1 LLESTKEIE
10 IVTSDNKF
18 LFTIP
23 KKRRG
28 RPSKSLAE
36 KLLGVSNNNNSTSLS
51 QNQIVFNRLKND
63 LLKQAHDSQLTQSQI
78 HDCLSTYHFDDSSI
92 EELMNFLFE
101 NHITILFD
109 DENDDLESQNTP
121 VTVENIDDEENQNSS
136 PFFASETQSNDSVRM
151 YLKDA
156 AQYPLLG
163 ATDEY
168 EIAKKANNGDID
180 AKNILIS
187 HNLRLVVS
195 IAKTYIGRGLALLDL
210 IQEGNC
216 GLMKAVDKFDYTKGY
231 KFSTYATW
239 WIRQAIARAI
249 TDQSRTI
256 RIPVHMVER
265 MNKINRAKRN
275 LFQELGREPTA
286 EEISGFLDD
295 SLTTQEIIDAQ
306 RLTLEPLSME
316 IPVGEDET
324 RLEDFIE
331 DKESE
336 SPQDYVTRQMLK
348 ERLDFVLKQL
358 TEREEQVIRLR
369 YGIDDQTPR
378 TLEEVGQKF
387 GVTRER
393 IRQIEAK
400 AICKLRSFSNE
411 QKLRNYRGGAQ
422 T

>member
-1 LLESTKEIE
+1 
-10 IVTSDNKF
+10 VRRDNEF
-18 LFTIP
+18 LFAIP

-36 KLLGVSNNNNSTSLS
+36 KLLGVSNNNKNSISLF
-51 QNQIVFNRLKND
+51 QNQIVFDRLKSD
-63 LLKQAHDSQLTQSQI
+63 LLKKVHNSQLTQSQI
-78 HDCLSTYHFDDSSI
+78 HGCLSAYHFDDSSI

-101 NHITILFD
+101 NHITIQFD
-109 DENDDLESQNTP
+109 DEEDNAK
-121 VTVENIDDEENQNSS
+121 NIADDEDKNYSLLFTN
-136 PFFASETQSNDSVRM
+136 ETQSNDSIRV

-156 AQYPLLG
+156 SQYPLLS

-168 EIAKKANNGDID
+168 EIAKRANNGDID
-180 AKNILIS
+180 AKNKLIN

-195 IAKTYIGRGLALLDL
+195 IAKTYVGRGLALLDL
-210 IQEGNC
+210 IQEGNY
-216 GLMKAVDKFDYTKGY
+216 GLMKAVDKFDCTKGY

-249 TDQSRTI
+249 TDQGRTI

-286 EEISGFLDD
+286 EEISDFLDD
-295 SLTTQEIIDAQ
+295 SLTAQEVIDAQ

-316 IPVGEDET
+316 NPVGEDET

-348 ERLDFVLKQL
+348 ERLDAILKQL

-411 QKLRNYRGGAQ
+411 QKLCNYRGGAR

>member
-1 LLESTKEIE
+1 MDQNEFVCT
-10 IVTSDNKF
+10 TS
-18 LFTIP
+18 

-28 RPSKSLAE
+28 RPSKSLVE
-36 KLLGVSNNNNSTSLS
+36 KLLGVSKNNSSSLS
-51 QNQIVFNRLKND
+51 QNQIIFRQLKKD
-63 LLKQAHDSQLTQSQI
+63 LLNRAQNSQLKQSQI
-78 HDCLSTYHFDDSSI
+78 HEYLRNYHFDDSSF

-101 NHITILFD
+101 HHISILFD
-109 DENDDLESQNTP
+109 EDNDTDQKKLRFDENTNI
-121 VTVENIDDEENQNSS
+121 ENETILSLFS
-136 PFFASETQSNDSVRM
+136 PGEMPSNDSVRI

-156 AQYPLLG
+156 AQYPLLN
-163 ATDEY
+163 ADDEY
-168 EIAKKANNGDID
+168 KIAKKANNGDID
-180 AKNILIS
+180 AKNALIN

-195 IAKTYIGRGLALLDL
+195 IAKKYTGRGLALLDL

-216 GLMKAVDKFDYTKGY
+216 GLMKAVEKFDYTKGY

-249 TDQSRTI
+249 TDQGRTI
-256 RIPVHMVER
+256 RIPVHMMEK

-275 LFQELGREPTA
+275 LIQELDREPTA
-286 EEISGFLDD
+286 EEISDFLDN
-295 SLTTQEIIDAQ
+295 SLTPEEIIDAQ
-306 RLTLEPLSME
+306 HLTLEPLSME
-316 IPVGEDET
+316 ITVGEDET
-324 RLEDFIE
+324 KLEDFIE
-331 DKESE
+331 DKNSE

-348 ERLDFVLKQL
+348 ERLDIVLKEL

-378 TLEEVGQKF
+378 TLEEIGRKF

-400 AICKLRSFSNE
+400 AICKLRTFSNE
-411 QKLRNYRGGAQ
+411 QKLRNYRGGVR

>member
-1 LLESTKEIE
+1 
-10 IVTSDNKF
+10 VRRDNEF
-18 LFTIP
+18 LFAIP

-36 KLLGVSNNNNSTSLS
+36 KLLGVSNNNKNSISLF
-51 QNQIVFNRLKND
+51 QNQIVFDRLKSD
-63 LLKQAHDSQLTQSQI
+63 LLKKVHNSQLTQSQI
-78 HDCLSTYHFDDSSI
+78 HGCLSAYHFDDSSI

-101 NHITILFD
+101 NHITIQFD
-109 DENDDLESQNTP
+109 DEEDNAK
-121 VTVENIDDEENQNSS
+121 NIADDEDKNYSLLFTN
-136 PFFASETQSNDSVRM
+136 ETQSNDSIRV

-156 AQYPLLG
+156 SQYPLLS

-168 EIAKKANNGDID
+168 EIAKKANNGDIN
-180 AKNILIS
+180 AKNKLIN

-195 IAKTYIGRGLALLDL
+195 IAKTYVGRGLALLDL
-210 IQEGNC
+210 IQEGNY
-216 GLMKAVDKFDYTKGY
+216 GLMKAVDKFDCTKGY

-249 TDQSRTI
+249 TDQGRTI

-286 EEISGFLDD
+286 EEISDFLDD
-295 SLTTQEIIDAQ
+295 SLTAQEVIDAQ

-316 IPVGEDET
+316 NPVGEDET

-348 ERLDFVLKQL
+348 ERLDAILKQL

-411 QKLRNYRGGAQ
+411 QKLCNYRGGAR

>member
-1 LLESTKEIE
+1 MRR
-10 IVTSDNKF
+10 DNEF
-18 LFTIP
+18 LFAIP

-36 KLLGVSNNNNSTSLS
+36 KLLGVSNNNKNSISLF
-51 QNQIVFNRLKND
+51 QNQIVFDRLKSD
-63 LLKQAHDSQLTQSQI
+63 LLKKVHNSQLTQSQI
-78 HDCLSTYHFDDSSI
+78 HGCLSAYHFDDSSI

-101 NHITILFD
+101 NHITIQFD
-109 DENDDLESQNTP
+109 DEEDNAK
-121 VTVENIDDEENQNSS
+121 NIADDEDKNYSLLFTN
-136 PFFASETQSNDSVRM
+136 ETQSNDSIRV

-156 AQYPLLG
+156 SQYPLLS

-168 EIAKKANNGDID
+168 EIAKRANNGDID
-180 AKNILIS
+180 AKNKLIN

-195 IAKTYIGRGLALLDL
+195 IAKTYVGRGLALLDL

-216 GLMKAVDKFDYTKGY
+216 GLMKAVDKFDCTKGY

-249 TDQSRTI
+249 TDQGRTI

-286 EEISGFLDD
+286 EEISDFLDD
-295 SLTTQEIIDAQ
+295 SLTAQEVIDAQ

-316 IPVGEDET
+316 NPVGEDET

-348 ERLDFVLKQL
+348 ERLDAILKQL

-411 QKLRNYRGGAQ
+411 QKLCNYRGGAR

>member
-1 LLESTKEIE
+1 
-10 IVTSDNKF
+10 
-18 LFTIP
+18 
-23 KKRRG
+23 
-28 RPSKSLAE
+28 
-36 KLLGVSNNNNSTSLS
+36 
-51 QNQIVFNRLKND
+51 
-63 LLKQAHDSQLTQSQI
+63 
-78 HDCLSTYHFDDSSI
+78 
-92 EELMNFLFE
+92 
-101 NHITILFD
+101 
-109 DENDDLESQNTP
+109 
-121 VTVENIDDEENQNSS
+121 
-136 PFFASETQSNDSVRM
+136 
-151 YLKDA
+151 
-156 AQYPLLG
+156 
-163 ATDEY
+163 
-168 EIAKKANNGDID
+168 
-180 AKNILIS
+180 
-187 HNLRLVVS
+187 
-195 IAKTYIGRGLALLDL
+195 
-210 IQEGNC
+210 
-216 GLMKAVDKFDYTKGY
+216 YTKGY

-249 TDQSRTI
+249 TDQGRTI

-286 EEISGFLDD
+286 EEISDFLDD
-295 SLTTQEIIDAQ
+295 SLTAQEVIDAQ

-316 IPVGEDET
+316 NPVGEDET

-348 ERLDFVLKQL
+348 ERLDAILKQL

-411 QKLRNYRGGAQ
+411 QKLCNYRGGAR

>member
-1 LLESTKEIE
+1 MRR
-10 IVTSDNKF
+10 DNEF
-18 LFTIP
+18 LFAIP

-36 KLLGVSNNNNSTSLS
+36 KLLGVSNNNKNSISLF
-51 QNQIVFNRLKND
+51 QNQIVFDRLKSD
-63 LLKQAHDSQLTQSQI
+63 LLKKVHNSQLTQSQI
-78 HDCLSTYHFDDSSI
+78 HGCLSAYHFDDSSI

-101 NHITILFD
+101 NHITIQFD
-109 DENDDLESQNTP
+109 DEEDNAK
-121 VTVENIDDEENQNSS
+121 NIADDEDKNYSLLFTN
-136 PFFASETQSNDSVRM
+136 ETQSNDSIRV

-156 AQYPLLG
+156 SQYPLLS

-168 EIAKKANNGDID
+168 EIAKKANNGDIN
-180 AKNILIS
+180 AKNKLIN

-195 IAKTYIGRGLALLDL
+195 IAKTYVGRGLALLDL
-210 IQEGNC
+210 IQEGNY
-216 GLMKAVDKFDYTKGY
+216 GLMKAVDKFDCTKGY

-249 TDQSRTI
+249 TDQGRTI

-286 EEISGFLDD
+286 EEISDFLDD
-295 SLTTQEIIDAQ
+295 SLTAQEVIDAQ

-316 IPVGEDET
+316 NPVGEDET

-348 ERLDFVLKQL
+348 ERLDAILKQL

-411 QKLRNYRGGAQ
+411 QKLCNYRGGAR